1 MSRNKGMNRRQ
12 FFGQAAGVAVY
23 DIALGC
29 FISADVLGAK
39 GSIAASGQIT
49 MPAWRSMRF

>member
-1 MSRNKGMNRRQ
+1 MNRRQ